1 MTEEALDFTSAL
13 YLGLRHAS
21 RSLEPWDQLTLG
33 KPAAMEAP
41 PGAAEAGAELA
52 VLMGCR
58 RAILAPSTLHL
69 FWDLFGMLGDAGA
82 GVFLD
87 ACAYPIARWGV
98 ERAAARGA
106 PVRAV
111 PRHDA
116 RALGALLD
124 GGAAG
129 RRLPVFVT
137 DGYCPACGCTAPV
150 AELLECLRPHGGL
163 LVLDDTQAMGILGES
178 PGPGAPYGRGGGGS
192 LRFHRVRDGR
202 ILVVS
207 SMAKAFGVPV
217 AVLAG
222 SEEMI
227 SQFEERSATRV
238 HCSPPSVAV
247 IRAVAH
253 ALAVNRSRGDALRLR
268 LAALVSRLR
277 GGWARLG
284 MAASG
289 GLFPIQ
295 TLRAGAGFDAIRFHQ
310 RLRAENV
317 NAALHRDRGSGAR
330 ISFLVTA
337 RHTAAAIDR
346 TLRVFAELVRER
358 AYARG

>member
-1 MTEEALDFTSAL
+1 MTEGVLDFTSAL
-13 YLGLRHAS
+13 YLGLRHSS

-33 KPAAMEAP
+33 RPAAMEAP
-41 PGAAEAGAELA
+41 PGAAELAGDLA
-52 VLMGCR
+52 ALMGCR

-69 FWDLFGMLGDAGA
+69 FWDLFGMLADSGV

-87 ACAYPIARWGV
+87 ACVYPIARWGV
-98 ERAAARGA
+98 ERAQARGA
-106 PVRAV
+106 PVQLV
-111 PRHDA
+111 PRHDP

-137 DGYCPACGCTAPV
+137 DGYCPACGRAAPV
-150 AELLECLRPHGGL
+150 AGFLERLKPHGGL

-192 LRFHRVRDGR
+192 LRFHQVRDGR

-227 SQFEERSATRV
+227 SQFDERSATRV
-238 HCSPPSVAV
+238 HCSPPSLAA
-247 IRAVAH
+247 IRAMAH
-253 ALAVNRSRGDALRLR
+253 ALAVNRIHGEALRLR
-268 LAALVSRLR
+268 LAALVSQMRR
-277 GGWARLG
+277 GWARLG
-284 MAASG
+284 IAASG

-295 TLRAGAGFDAIRFHQ
+295 TLRARPGFDATRFHQ
-310 RLRAENV
+310 RLRAGNV
-317 NAALHRDRGSGAR
+317 NAALHRDRGNEAR

-337 RHTAAAIDR
+337 RHTAAAIDL
-346 TLRVFAELVRER
+346 TLRVFEMT
-358 AYARG
+358 YASS